1 MARGSLSV
9 LGHTSKALLLWLE
22 LNKLKHLRPID
33 NPLPLRLGPLR
44 VMAQIIVAKA
54 AQASGEG

>member
-44 VMAQIIVAKA
+44 VMAVAKA